1 MDEDKVQIQDIVMMR
16 VDREKD
22 KDIKRADEEVMAI
35 PQYNK
40 PKKTNNAN
48 VLPQD
53 YECTQQDARVI
64 STTKKSRK
72 SSSAL
77 LIAPPRGG
85 HHYTADFG
93 HTLARFFWIPFFCIS
108 TPLFCL

>member
-1 MDEDKVQIQDIVMMR
+1 MQIQDIVMMR

-48 VLPQD
+48 VLPQG
-53 YECTQQDARVI
+53 ETSEI
-64 STTKKSRK
+64 
-72 SSSAL
+72 
-77 LIAPPRGG
+77 
-85 HHYTADFG
+85 
-93 HTLARFFWIPFFCIS
+93 RFFYTWELNNVNMNKYLIRR
-108 TPLFCL
+108 L